1 VTANLAASVHA
12 RLLTR
17 AKARDEDF
25 NWILSRY
32 AIERFLYRLSIS
44 PVRDRYWLKGALLFE
59 LWFATPHRPTHDA
72 DFLGFGPDDAQTLAN
87 AVREICGIA
96 ADDAM
101 DFDPNSIQIEE
112 IREEARYGGL
122 RVKLLGRLGN
132 ARAARSSSMLVS
144 AMSSRRAP
152 WRSSTRLC

>member
-1 VTANLAASVHA
+1 MTANLAASVHA

-59 LWFATPHRPTHDA
+59 LWFATPPRPTHDA
-72 DFLGFGPDDAQTLAN
+72 DFLGFGPGRR
-87 AVREICGIA
+87 REAGERSARDLWYRGRRCQGLRSEL
-96 ADDAM
+96 
-101 DFDPNSIQIEE
+101 DPD
-112 IREEARYGGL
+112 RRDPRGGARARGEARRSAATAEMPHGPLPGRARPL
-122 RVKLLGRLGN
+122 REK
-132 ARAARSSSMLVS
+132 SSSV
-144 AMSSRRAP
+144 
-152 WRSSTRLC
+152 